1 MIQKPQEKRSLF
13 HRITHQH
20 TPRNVNDVHAAELEN
35 AGFNQQVA
43 VRLTR
48 VVGTMWAAYTFTV
61 LALVGLLAILGV
73 LSPTIALLVA
83 WTSQTLIQ
91 LVMLP
96 IIMVGQNVLGR
107 KSELQADEQFATTQR
122 SYYDIEQVMQHLSKQ
137 DEELLRQ
144 TKALEEHTQMLL
156 AISRVLLKAAE
167 KSDAKME

>member
-1 MIQKPQEKRSLF
+1 MNNKHSLF
-13 HRITHQH
+13 THIPHGH
-20 TPRNVNDVHAAELEN
+20 TPKNINIVHATELEN
-35 AGFNQQVA
+35 AGFNQQIA

-73 LSPTIALLVA
+73 LSPTVALLVA

-122 SYYDIEQVMQHLSKQ
+122 SYHDIEQVMQHLSKQ